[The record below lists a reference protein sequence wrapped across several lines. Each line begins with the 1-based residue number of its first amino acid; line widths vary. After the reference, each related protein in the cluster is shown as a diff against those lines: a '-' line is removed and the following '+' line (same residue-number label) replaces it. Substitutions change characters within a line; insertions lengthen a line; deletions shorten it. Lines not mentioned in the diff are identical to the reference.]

1 MISENIKN
9 ITTTLPE
16 NVALVA
22 VSKTKPI
29 EDLQEAYNGGQ
40 RIFGENKIQEM
51 VDKYDALPKDIKWH
65 MIGHLQSNKVKYM
78 AHFVDLIHGV
88 DKLKT
93 LKIINK
99 EAEKHDR
106 IINCLLQAK
115 IAKEDSKFGLSF
127 DEITTILTSEE
138 FSELQHIKIVG
149 LMGMATFTEDEN
161 QLKEEFTS
169 LKNFFD
175 SLKFTTDTKN
185 AKLDVLSMGMSGDY
199 QLAIENG
206 STMIR
211 VGSAIFGH
219 RNYNQ

>member
-9 ITTTLPE
+9 ITATLPE
-16 NVALVA
+16 NVTLVA

>member
-1 MISENIKN
+1 MIKENLKNIKA
-9 ITTTLPE
+9 TLPE
-16 NVALVA
+16 NVTLVA

-29 EDLQEAYNGGQ
+29 EDLQEAYNTGQ

-93 LKIINK
+93 LNVINK
-99 EAEKHDR
+99 EAKKHDR
-106 IINCLLQAK
+106 VINCLLQAK

-127 DEITTILTSEE
+127 NEIETILSAKETEALE
-138 FSELQHIKIVG
+138 NINIVG
-149 LMGMATFTEDEN
+149 LMGMATFTDNKN
-161 QLKEEFTS
+161 QLKEEFLS
-169 LKNFFD
+169 LKNLFNQLKTKHS
-175 SLKFTTDTKN
+175 SLEI
-185 AKLDVLSMGMSGDY
+185 LSMGMSGDY
-199 QLAIENG
+199 KLAIENG

-211 VGSAIFGH
+211 VGSSIFGH